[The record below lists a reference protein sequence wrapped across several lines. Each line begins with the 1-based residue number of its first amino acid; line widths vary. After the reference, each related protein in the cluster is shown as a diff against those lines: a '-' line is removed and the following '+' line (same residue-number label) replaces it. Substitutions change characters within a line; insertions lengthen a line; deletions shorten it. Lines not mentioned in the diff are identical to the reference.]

1 MRSLERAASHNDDGE
16 MHLDF
21 GTAELLYMSAP
32 REELVGGKYKCMLR
46 DRYRCVCVHKYACMY
61 VRV

>member
-32 REELVGGKYKCMLR
+32 REELVGGKCKCVLR
-46 DRYRCVCVHKYACMY
+46 NRNRCLGV
-61 VRV
+61 